1 MPVRFYLHTKTYSDG
16 RRPIY
21 ADIRWGKGMAAT
33 SEGEARLRMGTGQS
47 CQPANWNEEKGR
59 IKSAERG
66 YAKANN
72 ALIKLE
78 HDAGHHIERAQLDE
92 VELAPDALK
101 ALIKPSRTKVKAAA
115 DPSPTTRT
123 MATLYADWQ
132 QARRAR
138 LSPKSLSAP
147 QGLINRLEEFQ
158 PGITP
163 QAFTEDKD
171 GHCAALERFCSY
183 LVEEAV
189 MPRTK
194 RVGMQNNTISS
205 YLKLL
210 RKLLKFARLPTDWI
224 EDTFLEDV
232 EREALTYAEV
242 MQFYRHEP
250 LELKEG
256 STNAGS
262 RRQIRDVFVF
272 NCLTGPRYS
281 NLVDL
286 RPSDVKLEY
295 VDQVPVPVLEYVQ
308 HKTRRNKRKVRVSLD
323 PVAYEIWQRYKGK
336 LPVPTN
342 QTLNAGIKS
351 IARAAGLK
359 RPVTVVRGIGSQ
371 RLESVVP
378 LWQAISC
385 HTARYSF
392 VTLQYEGGNDIVSIQ
407 ESVGHA
413 GINTTRHY
421 LKSRPTQRHV
431 ATLAAF
437 ELLRQREGGETG
449 TPAA

>member
-1 MPVRFYLHTKTYSDG
+1 MPVRFYLHTKTYVDG

-21 ADIRWGKGMAAT
+21 LDARWGRTTAGQHKT
-33 SEGEARLRMGTGQS
+33 EARLRVGTGQS
-47 CQPANWNEEKGR
+47 CLPGNWNEEKGR

-72 ALIKLE
+72 ELAKLE
-78 HDAGHHIERAQLDE
+78 LTAGQHIERAQLNE
-92 VELAPDALK
+92 IELSSEELK
-101 ALIKPSRTKVKAAA
+101 EMLKTKRRTTKPAATA
-115 DPSPTTRT
+115 GSTSTHT
-123 MATLYADWQ
+123 MVSLYAEWQ

-138 LSPKSLSAP
+138 LSQKSLSAP
-147 QGLINRLEEFQ
+147 QGLINRLEEFL

-163 QAFTEDKD
+163 EDFTEDAD
-171 GHCAALERFCSY
+171 GRCATLEGFCSF

-189 MPRTK
+189 MPRTG

-232 EREALTYAEV
+232 EREALSYSEV

-286 RPSDVKLEY
+286 RPSDVKLEQ
-295 VDQVPVPVLEYVQ
+295 VDGTAVPVLEYVQ

-359 RPVTVVRGIGSQ
+359 REVTVVRGIGSQ

-437 ELLRQREGGETG
+437 DSLRQREETK
-449 TPAA
+449 